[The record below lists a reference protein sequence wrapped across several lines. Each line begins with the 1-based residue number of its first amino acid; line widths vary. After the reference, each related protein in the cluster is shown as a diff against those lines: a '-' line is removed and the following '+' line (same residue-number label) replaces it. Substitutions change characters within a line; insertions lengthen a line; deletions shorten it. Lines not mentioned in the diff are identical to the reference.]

1 KQVSVDTELYLESS
15 MFKARIVDVS
25 SDGVRL
31 ELNKP
36 INFHV
41 RFKLGEKRIS
51 RHARLVWSV
60 NSEEDST
67 TYGFRF
73 FEE

>member
-1 KQVSVDTELYLESS
+1 MLMEKQAERRKKGRKQVSVDTELYLESS

-41 RFKLGEKRIS
+41 RFKLGEK
-51 RHARLVWSV
+51 
-60 NSEEDST
+60 
-67 TYGFRF
+67 
-73 FEE
+73 